1 MAIDPLDE
9 VRRGYDAVADEYAR
23 RISGELDQK
32 PFDRAL
38 LDRYA
43 VRLAGRG
50 PVWDLG
56 CGPGHVARY
65 LHERGVSVAGMDL
78 SSELLRWAERLNPG
92 LPFHQ
97 GDFRRLPADHDAWAG
112 IVAFYSIIHL
122 PPGEVLPT
130 LKEWHRVLRPGG
142 VLFVAVHLGSE
153 LRHVEDWWGR
163 RVNIDF
169 RFFQTDELETALE
182 AAGYAVEEVVE
193 REPYPG
199 VETQTRRAYVLA
211 TKPPAGGAA

>member
-1 MAIDPLDE
+1 MALDPLDE
-9 VRRGYDAVADEYAR
+9 VRRSYDAVADEYAR
-23 RISGELDQK
+23 RISQELDHK

-43 VRLAGRG
+43 ERLAGRG
-50 PVWDLG
+50 LVWEMG

-78 SSELLRWAERLNPG
+78 SPELLRWAERLNPRI
-92 LPFHQ
+92 PFHH
-97 GDFRRLPADHDAWAG
+97 GDFRRLQADDNAWAG

-122 PPGEVLPT
+122 PPDEILPT
-130 LKEWHRVLRPGG
+130 LKEWRRVLRPGG
-142 VLFVAVHLGSE
+142 VLFVAVHLGNE

-169 RFFQTDELETALE
+169 RFFQTKDLETVLE
-182 AAGYAVEEVVE
+182 AAGYAVEELVE

-211 TKPPAGGAA
+211 TKPPADGSG